1 MRRILSQI
9 QSTSKEKGMKGRIL
23 SLFLVLVVCMPLF
36 ATDAPQTPEAKQI
49 VDLVNNAATLLE
61 QKGKDAFTAFRAKGS
76 VWYKGDMYVFVYDL
90 DGIVLCNPGFA
101 SYEGKNLM
109 EMKDP
114 NGKAFVHELIETAK
128 SKGSGWVDYVLP
140 KPGETTPSK
149 KISYARTAKMPDG
162 QTVMVGSGMWMK

>member
-9 QSTSKEKGMKGRIL
+9 LSTSKENGMNGRIL
-23 SLFLVLVVCMPLF
+23 TLILVLAVCAPLF
-36 ATDAPQTPEAKQI
+36 ATDPPQAPETKQI

-76 VWYKGDMYVFVYDL
+76 VWYKDDLYVFVYDL
-90 DGIVLCNPGFA
+90 NGTVLCNPSFA
-101 SYEGKNLM
+101 AYEGKNLM

-128 SKGSGWVDYVLP
+128 AKGSGWVDYVLP

-162 QTVMVGSGMWMK
+162 QTVMIGSGLWIK